1 MKYVD
6 NMTDAA
12 LAAFTAEIAAL
23 DAAYADADL
32 EYQPPSDDWEYEMET
47 LRRAA
52 LNRGRP

>member
-6 NMTDAA
+6 NMTEAA